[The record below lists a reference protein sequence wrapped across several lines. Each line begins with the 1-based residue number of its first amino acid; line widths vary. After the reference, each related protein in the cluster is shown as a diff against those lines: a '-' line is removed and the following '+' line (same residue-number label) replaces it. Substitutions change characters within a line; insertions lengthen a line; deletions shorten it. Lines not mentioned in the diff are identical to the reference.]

1 MSLRGHGQSPRPKTL
16 PRVQALLLTPGLP
29 GKETFV
35 DQRIQPLRIDPARLH
50 GLSERLVAS
59 HHQNNYGGAVRRL
72 NAIRAQLAALD
83 FTTAPGFQ
91 LNGLKREELIALN
104 SMLLH
109 ELHFAC
115 LGGNGRDMAP
125 AMALALAANFGS
137 AERWREEFVAM
148 GKALAGGSGWVL
160 LTFSPCDGTLMNQ
173 WASDHTQAAA
183 GAVPLLA
190 LDMYEHAYHLDFGAK
205 ADAWV
210 DAFMRNIHWEGVYD
224 RYRAAVTDA
233 SEPFG
238 VDRAQLPE
246 GTLLDVRRAAVFEQ
260 DGQMIPGARWADPAG
275 VGQWGQALPP
285 DAEVVV
291 YCVYGHEVGRSTAL
305 RLRAQG
311 VQAWFLRGGIDG
323 WKAAGM
329 PLSAPPPAPAASP
342 GRS

>member
-1 MSLRGHGQSPRPKTL
+1 M
-16 PRVQALLLTPGLP
+16 
-29 GKETFV
+29 E
-35 DQRIQPLRIDPARLH
+35 QRIQPLRIDPARLH
-50 GLSERLVAS
+50 GLSERLVVS
-59 HHQNNYGGAVRRL
+59 HHQNNYGGAVKRL

-83 FTTAPGFQ
+83 FSSAPGFQ
-91 LNGLKREELIALN
+91 LNGLKREELVATN

-137 AERWREEFVAM
+137 VERWREEFVAM

-160 LTFSPCDGTLMNQ
+160 LVFSPRDGTLVNQ
-173 WASDHTQAAA
+173 WAADHTQAVA

-190 LDMYEHAYHLDFGAK
+190 LDMYEHAYHLDFGAQ

-224 RYRAAVTDA
+224 RYRLAVTDA

-238 VDRAQLPE
+238 VDRSGLQAAAI
-246 GTLLDVRRAAVFEQ
+246 LDVRRAAVFEQ
-260 DGQMIPGARWADPAG
+260 DSQLIPGASWADPAA
-275 VGQWGQALPP
+275 VGQWAQSLPQAG
-285 DAEVVV
+285 EVVV
-291 YCVYGHEVGRSTAL
+291 YCVYGHEVGRATAL

-311 VQAWFLRGGIDG
+311 LQAWFLRGGIDG

-329 PLSAPPPAPAASP
+329 PLVDKRPA
-342 GRS
+342 